1 MSFLP
6 KYQWLTENGNT
17 ACGIGCDVVQIDA
30 DTDKKFQ
37 VSFTPT
43 VLLDENFDGNNI
55 AFPMEKIFVGL
66 GSFGSGSGTGE
77 YYGITFDLD
86 LTNDNHFINSFS
98 FVFEGQSYC
107 YIFQALSD
115 VLLINYTTVEYGG
128 FTLVKLSTYFG
139 SLMNPYDSYVYAFNE
154 IMNPYGI
161 FAIQNGTPSITV
173 YGFPENTQVTT
184 GDIYYNNI
192 ITDGVGVDTFGLSN
206 FLPYNNQVCYFNIAA
221 LNQVQ
226 GATCTPTVGTRA
238 INIDANKRL
247 IFTVSYSNNLSFDN
261 VKMDLNIINAS
272 LVQIDVITKD
282 VYSGNNTISFVYE
295 TTYSGVHYFDF
306 EINDISCGFFDEYYG
321 FCFTL
326 IKIESIARLSSINVQ
341 GCTTANVPFSEEY
354 NDLYNSLIT
363 MNTGSLPNGLITTG
377 KWILTLTDDE
387 NNTVT
392 SITYETIDGTTCL
405 TRNLMRLVW
414 SSNCM
419 FANLDYKN
427 LPFTN
432 DVYVKGYYISQP
444 IDNKE
449 RVINTLSSG
458 ELEMIYNYS
467 LEKKEFSIGIYT
479 EIFYRTL
486 QRAFEHKTISI
497 NGVSYKQDTDSVL
510 IKKPE
515 GYKYSARIELV
526 EVGSS
531 VVSTACCC

>member
-17 ACGIGCDVVQIDA
+17 ACGIGCDIVQIDT

-37 VSFTPT
+37 VAFTPT
-43 VLLDENFDGNNI
+43 VLLDENFDGNDI
-55 AFPMEKIFVGL
+55 AYPMEQIWVGL
-66 GSFGSGSGTGE
+66 GSFGSGSGTGL

-86 LTNDNHFINSFS
+86 QTQDNHFENSFS
-98 FVFEGQSYC
+98 FFFDGQPYC
-107 YIFQALSD
+107 FIFATDDTISTAYE
-115 VLLINYTTVEYGG
+115 IVEYGG
-128 FTLVKLSTYFG
+128 FVLVKTQIGAITTHYITAIESILAEFG
-139 SLMNPYDSYVYAFNE
+139 ISVID
-154 IMNPYGI
+154 
-161 FAIQNGTPSITV
+161 NGSNSITV
-173 YGFPENTQVTT
+173 YGFPENTQVET
-184 GDIYYNNI
+184 GNIAPYNTI
-192 ITDGVGVDTFGLSN
+192 ITDGVGARTFGLSN
-206 FLPYNNQVCYFNIAA
+206 FLPYNNMVCYFNIRS
-221 LNQVQ
+221 LFSIYTP
-226 GATCTPTVGTRA
+226 TCTPSIYTLQLPVV
-238 INIDANKRL
+238 ANKRMV
-247 IFTVSYSNNLSFDN
+247 FTLNYTNNFSFEN
-261 VKMDLNIINAS
+261 IELELRVLNSSFA
-272 LVQIDVITKD
+272 LVDTVVGTIEQGT
-282 VYSGNNTISFVYE
+282 NTITFNYE
-295 TTYSGVHYFDF
+295 TTFSDSFYFDF
-306 EINDISCGFFDEYYG
+306 TLTDMICGFADEFFG
-321 FCFTL
+321 FCFNSVKVET
-326 IKIESIARLSSINVQ
+326 IARLSTIDVQ

-363 MNTGSLPNGLITTG
+363 MDIGSLPNGLITTG

-414 SSNCM
+414 TSDCM
-419 FANLDYKN
+419 FGNLDYKN
-427 LPFTN
+427 LPFAN

-444 IDNKE
+444 LDNKE

-497 NGVSYKQDTDSVL
+497 NGISYKQDTDSIL
-510 IKKPE
+510 TKKPE

-526 EVGSS
+526 EVGSA
-531 VVSTACCC
+531 VVSTVCCC